1 MTWTI
6 RYTPSARRSL
16 RRLDPSVRRKVLAAL
31 ETLAEEPYRGKPLQL
46 TLKGFRSWRTGD
58 YRIVYT
64 IVETEVEIIVIGL
77 GHRREVYERLTRRL

>member
-1 MTWTI
+1 VTWTI

-16 RRLDPSVRRKVLAAL
+16 RRLDPSVRRKVLAAI